1 MRGGGSKRRVQ
12 LGRLQ
17 RARGLWHEAWEE
29 GRSGQKERCWTW
41 GAPGKEG
48 TRRVREKE
56 NRGLCKGGGGGS
68 SAEQLG
74 TPGALLGSQRALG
87 PPEEHRVAPSLRPE
101 GLG

>member
-1 MRGGGSKRRVQ
+1 M
-12 LGRLQ
+12 
-17 RARGLWHEAWEE
+17 ARGMGRRSDQE
-29 GRSGQKERCWTW
+29 GRRCWIW
-41 GAPGKEG
+41 GAPGKES
-48 TRRVREKE
+48 TRRVREKK

-68 SAEQLG
+68 SGEQLG